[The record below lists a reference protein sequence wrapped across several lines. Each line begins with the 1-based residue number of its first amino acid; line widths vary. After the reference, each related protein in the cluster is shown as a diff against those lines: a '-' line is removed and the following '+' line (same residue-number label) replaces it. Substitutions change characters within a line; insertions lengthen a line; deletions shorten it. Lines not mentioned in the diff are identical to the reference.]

1 VDDRI
6 TKLLNE
12 LGEAI
17 NRAVSES
24 PDVDSVMQAIRK
36 AGYEP
41 WLLLEAKVAVENKR
55 ADTEPAVDSN
65 QTLFS
70 DQPDEDRDSGGD
82 LDDSLTAEDRRFLK
96 YLKIDY

>member
-1 VDDRI
+1 MDERI
-6 TKLLNE
+6 KKLLNE

-24 PDVDSVMQAIRK
+24 PDVDYVMKAIRK

-65 QTLFS
+65 QAFFS
-70 DQPDEDRDSGGD
+70 DQQDEDRDAVGA
-82 LDDSLTAEDRRFLK
+82 LDDNLTPEDRRFLK